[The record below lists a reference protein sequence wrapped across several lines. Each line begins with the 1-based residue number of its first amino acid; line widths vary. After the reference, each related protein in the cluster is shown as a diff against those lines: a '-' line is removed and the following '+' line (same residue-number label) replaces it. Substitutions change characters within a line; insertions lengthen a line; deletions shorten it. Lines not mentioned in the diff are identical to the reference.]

1 MSTLCCAQTQEGP
14 TSVLSY
20 PHKTFSIQWVKYQ
33 MAEKVAIKEF
43 YNEASVSLFAE
54 LIGGR
59 YLWVDFSKR
68 STQTK
73 KVTKAY
79 LVTP

>member
-1 MSTLCCAQTQEGP
+1 
-14 TSVLSY
+14 
-20 PHKTFSIQWVKYQ
+20 